1 MSPHLLQVFDVRA
14 MLEAYACELAAMHRT
29 DAELG
34 ALQQEADLFTR
45 LVAPADGQEPE
56 LMLKCARHLCTS
68 LDEVVALLAPKSGLE
83 GARSC
88 RGCKHSGFDIADGPY
103 CTQASV
109 AEGFPAGILLHSSR
123 VGERCPGPSHPH
135 WEPRPT

>member
-1 MSPHLLQVFDVRA
+1 MLL
-14 MLEAYACELAAMHRT
+14 
-29 DAELG
+29 
-34 ALQQEADLFTR
+34 
-45 LVAPADGQEPE
+45 ADGQEPE